1 MGYREGLSRAAAA
14 VLILVI
20 VAAAAG
26 AAAWLFLSGQG
37 AGAPATATATGRS
50 GGVPTSPVQQ
60 STPALSGRITV
71 LAASGDPTLA
81 PFLNMVAQDFMSRHR
96 GVSVEIQLVP
106 FGQLVTTAL
115 TALKNQNPSPDV
127 IIFYP
132 SQAPTLSPYLLDLRP
147 YMDRVFNSS
156 DLPPSAMLPVYLLA
170 PNGSIT
176 KISGVPMQQVFG
188 YVLVFRKSIFY
199 NQTLAAEF
207 RAGTGYSLD
216 PKSWRSWEEL
226 LAAAKFVQQKGVA
239 KYALLFPDGLQ
250 LSIFNGFIGLFY
262 SYALDDPYV
271 GIPQGAPGGYWTYFK
286 EAGGKVVPTI
296 NSTAGVKALEMYKQ
310 LIQFQPPISVQAM
323 EYDQLRD
330 LFLTGEY
337 AMVAAWTSFIPL
349 YENASVSRVAG
360 DIDVAPLP
368 RGGSGIAPTFAGIN
382 PYGNADL
389 ATRFVSFMISAE
401 EGGRGARLYGF
412 VPGTFSAL
420 EEASKAPGMGWLGPF
435 IEQLKAQR
443 VVDLKRQAL
452 VNQLSPFFTDLR
464 PVFIKEVYDYFQ
476 GKQSADQALNRIA
489 SQWSQII
496 ASRLQTGG

>member
-1 MGYREGLSRAAAA
+1 MRSWKALSRVALA
-14 VLILVI
+14 VMIAVI
-20 VAAAAG
+20 VVAAAG
-26 AAAWLFLSGQG
+26 AAALLLTRTPGT
-37 AGAPATATATGRS
+37 APATT
-50 GGVPTSPVQQ
+50 VPTPSAV
-60 STPALSGRITV
+60 STPATPPGQGSQPGVSGKITV

-81 PFLNMVAQDFMSRHR
+81 PFLNMVAQDFQARYSGAR
-96 GVSVEIQLVP
+96 VEVQLVP

-115 TALKNQNPSPDV
+115 TALKNQNPVPDV

-132 SQAPTLSPYLLDLRP
+132 SQAPTLSPYLLDLSP
-147 YMDRVFNSS
+147 YIGRVFNSS
-156 DLPPSAMLPVYLLA
+156 DLPPAAMLPVYLLA

-176 KISGVPMQQVFG
+176 KVSGVPMQQVFG
-188 YVLVFRKSIFY
+188 YVFVYRKSIFY
-199 NQTLAAEF
+199 NQSLASEF
-207 RAGTGYSLD
+207 KNSTGYNLD
-216 PKSWRSWEEL
+216 PRIWKSWEEVV
-226 LAAAKFVQQKGVA
+226 AAAKFIQSKGLT
-239 KYALLFPDGLQ
+239 KYALLFPNGLQ

-286 EAGGKVVPTI
+286 DVGGKVVPTI

-330 LFLTGEY
+330 LFLTGDY

-349 YENASVSRVAG
+349 YNNASISRVAG
-360 DIDVAPLP
+360 DIDIAPLP

-382 PYGNADL
+382 PYGNVDL
-389 ATRFVSFMISAE
+389 ALKFVNFMLSPE
-401 EGGRGARLYGF
+401 EGGKGARLYGF

-420 EEASKAPGMGWLGPF
+420 QEASKAPGMEWLGPF
-435 IEQLKAQR
+435 IDQLKQQR

-452 VNQLSPFFTDLR
+452 VNQLSAFFTDLR
-464 PVFIKEVYDYFQ
+464 PIFIQEVYKYFQ
-476 GKQSADQALNRIA
+476 GQQSAEQALNNIA

-496 ASRLQTGG
+496 ASRLQTG